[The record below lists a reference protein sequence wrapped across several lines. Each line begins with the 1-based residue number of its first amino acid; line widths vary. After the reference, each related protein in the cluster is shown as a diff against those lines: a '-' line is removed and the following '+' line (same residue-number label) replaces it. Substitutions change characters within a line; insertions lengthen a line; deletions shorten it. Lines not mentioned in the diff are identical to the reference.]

1 VQRRLLSLTVA
12 LCAIATG
19 GCGAAAQDNAAS
31 GATPSVA
38 PTRSAATPRAEPS
51 PRPDAAAVVA
61 TALARRMP
69 AETGVAIATL
79 DGGPVVS
86 VGPEAPTAAWSTMK
100 LPVIVTVLQA
110 RRAGALPGE
119 TEPTAVERDAIGRAI
134 SASDNAAAQSLY
146 GELTAR
152 YGDDHA
158 ATRRI
163 DETLRL
169 AGDAR
174 THVNFRVSRPGFS
187 SFGQTRWKLP
197 DIARFYRALA
207 AGRLLGAADDELVLG
222 AMADVDANQR
232 WGAHAVSWPRGGAA
246 LVKGGWGPTPAG
258 AYDVLQVA
266 IVRGE
271 TKLILAFATVAPT
284 FAAGQERLTGLAA
297 AAAHALRGR

>member
-1 VQRRLLSLTVA
+1 
-12 LCAIATG
+12 
-19 GCGAAAQDNAAS
+19 
-31 GATPSVA
+31 
-38 PTRSAATPRAEPS
+38 
-51 PRPDAAAVVA
+51 
-61 TALARRMP
+61 MP